1 MRKSCFSSNFKL
13 VHQNAIL
20 SLNIYILYL
29 EKAEYFPELKL
40 NY

>member
-13 VHQNAIL
+13 VLQNAIL
-20 SLNIYILYL
+20 SLNIYISYL
-29 EKAEYFPELKL
+29 EKAEYFIEQKL